1 MEPLLGKTLSE
12 LQDVALAVGLKRFA
26 GKQLAEWLYV
36 RRATSFDEMTNI
48 SLAGR
53 KALAEQ
59 YVIGRHEPVAKAE
72 SADGTKKYLF
82 TADTPKGRQFIE
94 CVYIPSNSSPETG
107 WKSQSA
113 FGSEKGRLAGSQA
126 DRDSARSAGGVDNP
140 QNPSVPLAPL
150 NSLNSLNPL
159 NSSNSSN
166 CPSGRFTLCV
176 STQAGCRMGCKFCMT
191 GAQGFH
197 GHLTAADILN
207 QIFSVP
213 ESALLTNLVYMGEGE
228 PMDNIGPVMR
238 SLEIMTAD
246 YGCAWSPHRITVSTV
261 GAGEGLD
268 RFLKQSECDLA
279 ISLHNPFPSER
290 AEIMPAERLRNIKQV
305 LNWVGQQDFRHQR
318 RLSFEYIVWAGKN
331 DTMRHAQE
339 LRRLVAPFSPHC
351 RVNLIRFH
359 ADPGASPQ
367 RNGESGIRLEGNN
380 QQDTLLFPAT
390 DEQKMQWLCDYLNDN
405 GVTTTIRRSRGEDIL
420 AACGM
425 LAGNPDLAQSLQ

>member
-1 MEPLLGKTLSE
+1 MEVLLGKTLQE

-36 RRATSFDEMTNI
+36 RRATSFDQMTNI

-53 KALAEQ
+53 KALSEN
-59 YVIGRHEPVAKAE
+59 YSIGRHEPVAKAE
-72 SADGTKKYLF
+72 SKDGTKKYLF
-82 TADTPKGRQFIE
+82 VAETPKGKQFIE
-94 CVYIPSNSSPETG
+94 CVYIP
-107 WKSQSA
+107 
-113 FGSEKGRLAGSQA
+113 A
-126 DRDSARSAGGVDNP
+126 DDDRA
-140 QNPSVPLAPL
+140 
-150 NSLNSLNPL
+150 
-159 NSSNSSN
+159 
-166 CPSGRFTLCV
+166 TLCV
-176 STQAGCRMGCKFCMT
+176 STQAGCRMGCRFCMT

-228 PMDNIGPVMR
+228 PMDNIGPVLR
-238 SLEIMTAD
+238 SLQIMTAD
-246 YGCAWSPHRITVSTV
+246 YGCGWSPHRITVSTV

-268 RFLKQSECDLA
+268 RFLKESECNLA
-279 ISLHNPFPSER
+279 ISLHNAFPEER
-290 AEIMPAERLRNIKQV
+290 ATIMPAERLRSIKQV

-318 RLSFEYIVWAGKN
+318 RLSFEYIVWHGKN

-339 LRRLVAPFSPHC
+339 LRRLVAPFSPQC

-359 ADPGASPQ
+359 TGG
-367 RNGESGIRLEGNN
+367 GES
-380 QQDTLLFPAT
+380 QAASTLRSGGPQLPAT
-390 DEQKMQWLCDYLNDN
+390 DEKQMQWLCDYLNDN

-425 LAGNPDLAQSLQ
+425 LAGNPALAQTLQG